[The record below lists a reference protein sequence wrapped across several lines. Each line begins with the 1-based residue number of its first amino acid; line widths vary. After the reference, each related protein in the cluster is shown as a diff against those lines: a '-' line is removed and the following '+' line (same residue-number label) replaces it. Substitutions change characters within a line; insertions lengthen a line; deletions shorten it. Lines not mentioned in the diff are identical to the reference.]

1 METSFSPN
9 RANGWGKAFLT
20 QKSFQKD
27 VLSPLS
33 ITWTLFCNIC
43 PRAFRLLKEST
54 LWLIWGAIFSIDK
67 VPPKGISPKLVSPYP
82 FCQKTLVPFLAP
94 FTSRE
99 FNLSQL
105 IEWIPLL
112 SLCPFQRKF
121 LRSCSI
127 WSTTFEEILNIEE
140 RCGTIAKCGL
150 D

>member
-1 METSFSPN
+1 METSFCPN

-54 LWLIWGAIFSIDK
+54 LWLKWGAIFSIDK
-67 VPPKGISPKLVSPYP
+67 VPPKGVSPKLVSPYP

-99 FNLSQL
+99 FNLSPINRVNTSL
-105 IEWIPLL
+105 IIMSIPEEVPKKLL
-112 SLCPFQRKF
+112 NLINH
-121 LRSCSI
+121 LRRNLKYRGKMWNDC
-127 WSTTFEEILNIEE
+127 
-140 RCGTIAKCGL
+140 
-150 D
+150 